1 MNSPVKIWR
10 NQKHIAALLGREGK
24 IVSWTI
30 VRVPPT
36 GFSSLAPYP
45 VVIIEFSDGKRI
57 TAQLADLPSGRQAG
71 QMDLVGMKVRVVV
84 RRVCDPPTE
93 GIIPYGVK
101 VKPCLPAGRHL

>member
-10 NQKHIAALLGREGK
+10 NQKHIASLLGKEGI
-24 IVSWTI
+24 IVSWTL

-45 VVIIEFSDGKRI
+45 VVVVRLEDGKRI
-57 TAQLADLPSGRQAG
+57 TAQLVDWTVG
-71 QMDLVGMKVRVVV
+71 DLVFDRKVKIVV
-84 RRVCDPPTE
+84 RRVSDPPTE

-101 VKPCLPAGRHL
+101 VKPCLPAGRRL